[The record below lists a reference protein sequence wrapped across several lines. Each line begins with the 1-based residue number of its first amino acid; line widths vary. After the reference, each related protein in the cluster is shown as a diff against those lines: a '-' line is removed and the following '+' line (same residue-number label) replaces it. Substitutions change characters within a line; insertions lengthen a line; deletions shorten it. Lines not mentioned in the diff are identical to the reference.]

1 MVVPSALADH
11 TQDDRHDGAFAN
23 DWSGTVRVVTD
34 FPFQTQPVSYGS
46 FGYSRHDEAVYT
58 LSGETTAPGESAATM
73 QGSGAGRAVNTF
85 TSAGCVAPVDPVWE
99 WTYSGP
105 ATVAIGY
112 ENGEFSIRP
121 RGVQGTVRNFYAN
134 PSCAGGSNEPFA
146 MVVPPNIEEASPTAK
161 QQGPST
167 QQQLKGQQSF
177 RWLRNTDDSIAGT
190 MTVSW
195 DLRRSPGIVPVGTA
209 SGDVIVN
216 GKPYSS
222 GAPIPFGSTVDVT
235 NGRLTL
241 TAQAGTVTA
250 YGAGISAEF
259 KLLRAA
265 EQGKPLVE
273 MRLVRGDF
281 SVCKK
286 RVLSVAGKAAKPVR
300 RLWVKGKGKFRTRAR
315 YASAAIRGT
324 WWLTADYCDRTQV
337 SVREG
342 SVLVTDLAK
351 KKKAVVSAGK
361 SYSALPRR

>member
-1 MVVPSALADH
+1 M
-11 TQDDRHDGAFAN
+11 
-23 DWSGTVRVVTD
+23 
-34 FPFQTQPVSYGS
+34 
-46 FGYSRHDEAVYT
+46 
-58 LSGETTAPGESAATM
+58 
-73 QGSGAGRAVNTF
+73 
-85 TSAGCVAPVDPVWE
+85 
-99 WTYSGP
+99 
-105 ATVAIGY
+105 
-112 ENGEFSIRP
+112 
-121 RGVQGTVRNFYAN
+121 
-134 PSCAGGSNEPFA
+134 
-146 MVVPPNIEEASPTAK
+146 
-161 QQGPST
+161 
-167 QQQLKGQQSF
+167 
-177 RWLRNTDDSIAGT
+177 
-190 MTVSW
+190 
-195 DLRRSPGIVPVGTA
+195 
-209 SGDVIVN
+209 
-216 GKPYSS
+216 
-222 GAPIPFGSTVDVT
+222 T

-286 RVLSVAGKAAKPVR
+286 RVLSVAGKATKPVR

-351 KKKAVVSAGK
+351 KKRLSCPPGRAIRPCPGAQGV
-361 SYSALPRR
+361 P